1 MALESNEKG
10 ATLIE
15 VLGVMAVLGAIALGL
30 FAGIARV
37 QRQIKI
43 TQAHEQVTRIVKR
56 MRTQFASF
64 QISESEMTAANLEK
78 IGIYDNGDVGDDG
91 AVNVFGTSMDIRNSS
106 IDGYPTFTLNY
117 NQIPSNV
124 CVDLLMSDWGNDPS
138 GGLRVIYV
146 SPGGPNFKTFFWEKD
161 MPDCG
166 TNGYTHCL
174 PPRLDD
180 VVEECTRA
188 SSVYVSWEYYY

>member
-64 QISESEMTAANLEK
+64 HLTDSQITAENLEK
-78 IGIYDNGDVGDDG
+78 AGIYDSGDVGEDG
-91 AVNVFGTSMDIRNSS
+91 AVNVFGTSMNIENAVV
-106 IDGYPTFTLNY
+106 DGYPVFRLNY
-117 NQIPSNV
+117 NAIPSNV
-124 CVDLLMSDWGNDPS
+124 CEDLIMSDWGDDPS
-138 GGLRVIYV
+138 SGLRTIYAA
-146 SPGGPNFKTFFWEKD
+146 PNGPNFKAFYWKKD
-161 MPDCG
+161 FPDCAESQ
-166 TNGYTHCL
+166 YYHCM
-174 PPRLDD
+174 PPQLDD
-180 VVEECTRA
+180 VIEECTRA